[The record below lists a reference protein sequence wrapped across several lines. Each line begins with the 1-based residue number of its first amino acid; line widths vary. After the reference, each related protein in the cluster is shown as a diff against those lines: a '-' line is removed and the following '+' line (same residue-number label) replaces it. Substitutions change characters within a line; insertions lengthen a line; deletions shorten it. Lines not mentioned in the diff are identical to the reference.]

1 MAKKKEVKKE
11 KTVSNIDLV
20 RETLNKKFQKHY
32 GQVLTTMADC
42 DNFEIPT
49 ISTGSLGLDVAL
61 GRGGLALGRI
71 YELYGRQSSGKTTL
85 AISTIVEAQKKDIP
99 CVFVDVEHAADP
111 VLFQSMGVDT
121 SKLHMIQNLIE
132 GEDYLEALGHMIRGG
147 AIKVA
152 VIDSVSALLPK
163 AENEADFDKDFYAL
177 QARLMSK
184 SLRKLGQYVAN
195 MGVLLIFINQIREK
209 VGGYGNPE
217 TTSGGNAL
225 GFYATGRIKVAGG
238 AAKASRIEDDA
249 GEVVGHTTKFI
260 VEKNKLGAPYRTA
273 EVNLIYGYGY
283 DKYGEVLDLAASVGI
298 VGRKGAYFYY
308 GGEQIAQGSKN
319 ARDVLMTN
327 DELYNKIRGELV
339 TSVGLDEFYE

>member
-1 MAKKKEVKKE
+1 MPKKKKEKE
-11 KTVSNIDLV
+11 EKPVNNIDLV
-20 RETLNKKFQKHY
+20 RETLNKKYQKHY
-32 GQVLTTMADC
+32 GQILTTMSDRG
-42 DNFEIPT
+42 DFKIPT
-49 ISTGSLGLDVAL
+49 VSTGSLGLDVAL

-71 YELYGRQSSGKTTL
+71 YEFYGRQASGKTTL
-85 AISTIVEAQKKDIP
+85 AISTIAEAQKRDLP
-99 CVFVDVEHAADP
+99 CVFVDIEHAADP
-111 VLFQSMGVDT
+111 VLFRSMGVNTD
-121 SKLHMIQNLIE
+121 KLYMIENLIE

-147 AIKVA
+147 VVKIA

-195 MGVLLIFINQIREK
+195 KNVLLIFINQIREK

-225 GFYATGRIKVAGG
+225 GFYATGRIKVSGG
-238 AAKASRIEDDA
+238 SSKKSRIEDDT
-249 GEVVGHTTKFI
+249 GEVVGHTTNFK
-260 VEKNKLGAPYRTA
+260 VEKNKLGAPFRTA

-298 VGRKGAYFYY
+298 IERRGAYFYY
-308 GGEQIAQGSKN
+308 GGEKIGQGSKN
-319 ARDVLMTN
+319 VRDLLMT
-327 DELYNKIRGELV
+327 DGELYNKIRGELV
-339 TSVGLDEFYE
+339 ISVGLDEFYE

>member
-1 MAKKKEVKKE
+1 MPKKKKEKEE

-20 RETLNKKFQKHY
+20 RETLNKKYQKQY

-49 ISTGSLGLDVAL
+49 VSTGSLGLDVAL

-85 AISTIVEAQKKDIP
+85 AISTIVEAQRKDLP
-99 CVFVDVEHAADP
+99 CVFVDIEHAADP
-111 VLFQSMGVDT
+111 VLFQSMGVDIN
-121 SKLHMIQNLIE
+121 KLHMVQNLIE
-132 GEDYLEALGHMIRGG
+132 GEDYLEALGHLIKTG
-147 AIKVA
+147 AVKVA

-184 SLRKLGQYVAN
+184 SLRKLGQYVSTTN
-195 MGVLLIFINQIREK
+195 VLLIFINQIREK

-225 GFYATGRIKVAGG
+225 GFYATGRIKVSGG
-238 AAKASRIEDDA
+238 VKTSRIPDDT
-249 GEVVGHTTKFI
+249 GEIIGHTTKFM
-260 VEKNKLGAPYRTA
+260 VEKNKLGAPFRSA

-283 DKYGEVLDLAASVGI
+283 DKHGEVLDLAASVGI
-298 VGRKGAYFYY
+298 VERRGAYFYY
-308 GGEQIAQGSKN
+308 GGEKIGQGSRN
-319 ARDVLMTN
+319 VRDILMTD
-327 DELYNKIRGELV
+327 DELYNKIRSEL
-339 TSVGLDEFYE
+339 TASVGLDVFYE